1 MSHPSN
7 DWPTRGKPSA
17 SRGLPA
23 GEAMLGSVAFVGLL
37 WFIEVIDTML
47 GNRLDAEGIRPGDPE
62 GLSGVLFAP
71 LLHGGWGHLI
81 ANSIPLLILGF
92 LLLLSGVRR
101 WLAVTAVVWIV
112 GGLGTW
118 LLGGAGTVHIGASGL
133 VFGWLV
139 YLILRGVFSR
149 RLGQIAIGAL
159 VLLFYGGLLWGV
171 LPSQPGVSWQGHL
184 FGAVGGGLAAY
195 WFASGDRR
203 AAATG

>member
-1 MSHPSN
+1 MSNLPN
-7 DWPTRGKPSA
+7 DWQADGKPA
-17 SRGLPA
+17 VSRGLPA
-23 GEAMLGSVAFVGLL
+23 GEAMVGSIGFVGLL
-37 WFIEVIDTML
+37 WLIEVIDTLL

-62 GLSGVLFAP
+62 GLSGIAFAP
-71 LLHGGWGHLI
+71 LLHGGWGHLL
-81 ANSIPLLILGF
+81 ANSVPLLVLGF

-101 WLAVTAVVWIV
+101 WLSVTAVVWIV

-118 LLGGAGTVHIGASGL
+118 VLGGAGTVHIGASGL

-149 RLGQIAIGAL
+149 RPGQIAVGVL
-159 VLLFYGGLLWGV
+159 VLLVYGGLLWGV

-184 FGAVGGGLAAY
+184 FGALGGGLAAY

-203 AAATG
+203 TAAIQ